1 MINNETLRTNLLAIC
16 QKTSVA
22 ILEIYGQPFE
32 VVQKADN
39 SPVTAA
45 DLAANKI
52 ILAELQQLY
61 PAIPYLSEEVKQTTY
76 TERRNWPLFWLIDP
90 IDGTKEF
97 IQRNGDFTVNIAL
110 IENSIPIAG
119 IVYIPVSGIAYFGAK
134 GAGAQKF
141 ENNEWTRIENTT
153 HYTAKQV
160 ITVVGSKSHLTEHTL
175 AFVQQLR
182 DQGKEVTF
190 SSRGS
195 SLKLCMVAEGA
206 ADVYPRFGPTMEW
219 DTAAAHAVA
228 LYAGRQVLNAETRQP
243 LLYNKENLLNPW
255 FIVE

>member
-1 MINNETLRTNLLAIC
+1 
-16 QKTSVA
+16 VA
-22 ILEIYGQPFE
+22 ILDIYTQPFDVE
-32 VVQKADN
+32 QKADN

-52 ILAELQQLY
+52 ILAELQLLY
-61 PAIPYLSEEVKQTTY
+61 PTIPYLSEEVKQTGY
-76 TERRNWPLFWLIDP
+76 EERKDWPQFWLIDP

-110 IENSIPIAG
+110 IENGIPVAG

-134 GAGAQKF
+134 DMGAQKF
-141 ENNEWTRIENTT
+141 ENNEWTKIENTI
-153 HYTAKQV
+153 HYSTKQS
-160 ITVVGSKSHLTEHTL
+160 ITVVGSKSHITEDTL
-175 AFVQQLR
+175 AFVQKLKDEGR
-182 DQGKEVTF
+182 EVTF

-195 SLKLCMVAEGA
+195 SLKLCMVAEGV

-228 LYAGRQVLNAETRQP
+228 LYAGKQVLNAETRQP